1 MRIIRFLDDNG
12 QIRFG
17 HDHRDGEATLLTGD
31 IFEAPQD
38 TGHRQK
44 VAKLLAPLQPAAILC
59 IGLNYTQHARETKA
73 ELPQYPVLFMKN
85 PAALN
90 HPGDPIVLPPSCM
103 EPPQVDFEVELAI
116 VIGRAAKNVSAANA
130 LDYVFGYTIGNDV
143 SARRW
148 QKHGGGGQ
156 WVRGKSFDTFCPLG
170 PELVTADLVPD
181 PQQLRLQCFLNG
193 TLMQDANTADM
204 IFSVAEL
211 IEYLSNGMTLLPG
224 TVIMSGTPSGVGFAR
239 KPPIFL
245 KPGDTLELKIENLG
259 TLYNPVAAA
268 Y

>member
-1 MRIIRFLDDNG
+1 MRIIRFLDENG

-17 HDHRDGEATLLTGD
+17 HDYRAGEATLLAGD
-31 IFEAPQD
+31 IFAALQD
-38 TGHRQK
+38 SGHRLK
-44 VAKLLAPLQPAAILC
+44 VVKLLAPLQPAAILC
-59 IGLNYTQHARETKA
+59 IGLNYTQHARETNA
-73 ELPQYPVLFMKN
+73 ELPHYPVLFMKN

-90 HPGDPIVLPPSCM
+90 HPGDPILLPPSCM

-130 LDYVFGYTIGNDV
+130 LDHVFGYTIGNDV

-181 PQQLRLQCFLNG
+181 PQQLRLQCFLNNR
-193 TLMQDANTADM
+193 LMQDSNTADM

-211 IEYLSNGMTLLPG
+211 IEYLSTGMTLLPG

-239 KPPIFL
+239 KPPVFL
-245 KPGDTLELKIENLG
+245 KPGDTLELRIENLG
-259 TLYNPVAAA
+259 TLCNPVAEAH
-268 Y
+268 